1 MRHFIYTGLAGFL
14 LAGSVSCTGTIT
26 GAQSTGT
33 GNSGSGNGGSTS
45 SGTGA
50 SKGTGSGSGSGTG
63 GSTGSGTGN
72 STGSG
77 GGDSSSDGGT
87 SSPSIT
93 CSPGI
98 PATTQFRRI
107 LNTQYDNTV
116 RDLLGVTSVT
126 APEGTGV
133 PSSVLYADFDG
144 AMNSDAW
151 RIYQDVGAAIADQV
165 MASTTL
171 KTNFI
176 TCDPSTSG
184 CLQTTIQTFG
194 RKAFRRALTTAE
206 VANFV
211 ALGTGTP
218 TYTPT
223 QVANTIL
230 YAFLV
235 DPSFL
240 YIEETNTTAAPSP
253 APAGA
258 LLLSSDEVAAR
269 LSYMIWGSTP
279 DATLSTAA
287 DNNQLQTQ
295 AQILAQAQR
304 MVGVSS
310 KTAPQL
316 SAMHDKWVQMNNS
329 GQHWWKIDH
338 DPTVFP
344 LYQDADVATYKAEMD
359 SFFANVAQTGTYS
372 DLFLSNVGYVTSDT
386 AQIYGLSNAS
396 TYGTTLTKVQLDS
409 NQRPGFMSRIG
420 FLQSYSHYTNTAPI
434 LRGAFIAIYMLGI
447 NVPPPP
453 PGAAMTPIPPGTY
466 ATNRDATVA
475 LVTQSG
481 TSCVG
486 CHANVIDPFGFALE
500 NYNGIGQWQTTDQ
513 LGGAIDATSTVN
525 FGDGTTTDVTT
536 PLQLMQ
542 GIAAS
547 PAGQATYAQY
557 WVSFAYGRDPNPQD
571 QCVANQIATSIGGGS
586 YPIINILSD
595 LTQTSSFN
603 TRVVATP

>member
-1 MRHFIYTGLAGFL
+1 MRHFIRMGLAGLL
-14 LAGSVSCTGTIT
+14 LAGAAGCKGTIGAVDT
-26 GAQSTGT
+26 GAG
-33 GNSGSGNGGSTS
+33 GN
-45 SGTGA
+45 
-50 SKGTGSGSGSGTG
+50 SGSGTG
-63 GSTGSGTGN
+63 GGTSSGTG
-72 STGSG
+72 SSVGSG
-77 GGDSSSDGGT
+77 HGGSLGSSNDGGASLDGGFT
-87 SSPSIT
+87 SSPTIT

-107 LNTQYDNTV
+107 LNTQYDATV

-144 AMNSDAW
+144 PMVSDAW

-176 TCDPSTSG
+176 SCDPSTSG

-194 RKAFRRALTTAE
+194 RKAFRRPLTTAE
-206 VANFV
+206 VSNFM

-240 YIEETNTTAAPSP
+240 YIEETNTTAAPAP
-253 APAGA
+253 APSGA
-258 LLLSSDEVAAR
+258 LQLSSYEVAAR

-279 DATLSTAA
+279 DATLSAAA

-304 MVGVSS
+304 MVAVAS

-316 SAMHDKWVQMNNS
+316 SAEHDKWVQMDNS
-329 GQHWWKIDH
+329 GQHWWHIDH

-344 LYQDADVATYKAEMD
+344 LYQDADKATYQAEMD
-359 SFFANVAQTGTYS
+359 NFFATVAQTGTYS
-372 DLFLSNVGYVTSDT
+372 DLFLSNVGFVTSDT
-386 AQIYGLSNAS
+386 APIYGLSNAS
-396 TYGTTLTKVQLDS
+396 SYGTTLTQVQLDS
-409 NQRPGFMSRIG
+409 NQRPGFMTRIG
-420 FLQSYSHYTNTAPI
+420 FLQSYSHYSNSAPI

-447 NVPPPP
+447 DVPPPP

-486 CHANVIDPFGFALE
+486 CHATVIDPFGFALE
-500 NYNGIGQWQTTDQ
+500 NYNGIGQWQTVDQ
-513 LGGAIDATSTVN
+513 LGGTIDATSTIN
-525 FGDGTTTDVTT
+525 FGDGTTENVTT

-571 QCVANQIATSIGGGS
+571 QCVADSIATSIGAGN
-586 YPIINILSD
+586 YPILNILSD
-595 LTQTSSFN
+595 LTQTDSFN
-603 TRVVATP
+603 TRVRATP

>member
-1 MRHFIYTGLAGFL
+1 MRHSIRTSLAGFL
-14 LAGSVSCTGTIT
+14 LAGLAGCAANISGGSPG
-26 GAQSTGT
+26 GGS
-33 GNSGSGNGGSTS
+33 NSGSG
-45 SGTGA
+45 
-50 SKGTGSGSGSGTG
+50 GSGSGSGSGGSSGLGSDGGLVTGSDGG
-63 GSTGSGTGN
+63 GST
-72 STGSG
+72 
-77 GGDSSSDGGT
+77 
-87 SSPSIT
+87 PSVV

-98 PATTQFRRI
+98 PTTTQFRRI

-133 PSSVLYADFDG
+133 PSSLLYADFDG
-144 AMNSDAW
+144 PMVSDAW

-165 MASTTL
+165 MASSTL

-176 TCDPSTSG
+176 TCDPSASG
-184 CLQTTIQTFG
+184 CLQQTIQTFG
-194 RKAFRRALTTAE
+194 RKAFRRPLTTAE
-206 VANFV
+206 VSNFM

-218 TYTPT
+218 TYTPA

-235 DPSFL
+235 DPSFI
-240 YIEETNTTAAPSP
+240 YIEETNTTPAPSP
-253 APAGA
+253 APSGA
-258 LLLSSDEVAAR
+258 LQLSSYEVAAR
-269 LSYMIWGSTP
+269 LSYMIWGTTP

-295 AQILAQAQR
+295 AQILTQAQR
-304 MVGVSS
+304 MVAVAS

-316 SAMHDKWVQMNNS
+316 SAMHDKWVQMDNS
-329 GQHWWKIDH
+329 GQHWWHIDH

-344 LYQDADVATYKAEMD
+344 LYADADKATYQAEMD
-359 SFFANVAQTGTYS
+359 NFFATVAQTGTYS
-372 DLFLSNVGYVTSDT
+372 DLFLSNVGFVTSDT

-396 TYGTTLTKVQLDS
+396 SYGTTLTQVKLDA
-409 NQRPGFMSRIG
+409 NQRPGFMTRIG
-420 FLQSYSHYTNTAPI
+420 FLQSYSHYSNSAPI

-447 NVPPPP
+447 DVPPPP
-453 PGAAMTPIPPGTY
+453 PGAAMTPIPPGNYT
-466 ATNRDATVA
+466 TNRQATQA

-481 TSCVG
+481 TSCAG
-486 CHANVIDPFGFALE
+486 CHSSVIDPFGFALE

-513 LGGAIDATSTVN
+513 LGGTIDATGTVD
-525 FGDGTTTDVTT
+525 FGDGTTESVTT

-557 WVSFAYGRDPNPQD
+557 WTSFAYGRDPNPQD
-571 QCVANQIATSIGGGS
+571 QCVADQIATSIGGGS
-586 YPIINILSD
+586 YPILNILSD
-595 LTQTSSFN
+595 LTQADAFSL
-603 TRVVATP
+603 RVRATP

>member
-1 MRHFIYTGLAGFL
+1 MRHSIRTGIAGFL
-14 LAGSVSCTGTIT
+14 LVGAASCTGTIGARDT
-26 GAQSTGT
+26 GSGGSSSTGT
-33 GNSGSGNGGSTS
+33 GSSVGSGKGGNSSSGNGGNSSSGNGGS
-45 SGTGA
+45 
-50 SKGTGSGSGSGTG
+50 
-63 GSTGSGTGN
+63 
-72 STGSG
+72 SG
-77 GGDSSSDGGT
+77 GDDSSSDGGT
-87 SSPSIT
+87 TSPTIT

-107 LNTQYDNTV
+107 LNTQYDNSV

-176 TCDPSTSG
+176 TCDPSASG

-194 RKAFRRALTTAE
+194 RKAFRRPLTTAE

-253 APAGA
+253 APSGS

-304 MVGVSS
+304 MVAVSS

-316 SAMHDKWVQMNNS
+316 SAMHEKWVQANNS

-344 LYQDADVATYKAEMD
+344 LYAAGDVATYQAEMD
-359 SFFANVAQTGTYS
+359 NFFATVAQTGTYS
-372 DLFLSNVGYVTSDT
+372 DLFLSNVGFVTSDT
-386 AQIYGLSNAS
+386 AKIYGLSNAS

-447 NVPPPP
+447 DVPPPP
-453 PGAAMTPIPPGTY
+453 AGAAMTPIPPGNY

-481 TSCVG
+481 TTCSG
-486 CHANVIDPFGFALE
+486 CHTNVIDPFGFAME
-500 NYNGIGQWQTTDQ
+500 NYNGIGQWQTVDQ
-513 LGGAIDATSTVN
+513 LGGTIDATSTIN
-525 FGDGTTTDVTT
+525 FGDGTTENVTT

-571 QCVANQIATSIGGGS
+571 QCVVDQIAASIGGGS
-586 YPIINILSD
+586 YPIVNILSD

-603 TRVVATP
+603 TRVVATQ

>member
-1 MRHFIYTGLAGFL
+1 MSLAGCVL
-14 LAGSVSCTGTIT
+14 VGAASCTGVISARSS
-26 GAQSTGT
+26 GAGGSASSGSGAGVGTGT
-33 GNSGSGNGGSTS
+33 GSGTGTGGSASSGNGGSTS
-45 SGTGA
+45 SGDT
-50 SKGTGSGSGSGTG
+50 
-63 GSTGSGTGN
+63 
-72 STGSG
+72 
-77 GGDSSSDGGT
+77 SSDGGT
-87 SSPSIT
+87 TSPT
-93 CSPGI
+93 VACSPGI
-98 PATTQFRRI
+98 PTTTQFRRI

-144 AMNSDAW
+144 PMVSDAW

-165 MASTTL
+165 MASSTL

-176 TCDPSTSG
+176 SCDPSASG

-194 RKAFRRALTTAE
+194 RKAFRRPLTTAE
-206 VANFV
+206 VSNFM

-253 APAGA
+253 APSGA
-258 LLLSSDEVAAR
+258 LLLSSYEVAAR

-304 MVGVSS
+304 MVAVSS

-316 SAMHDKWVQMNNS
+316 SAMHDKWVQMDNS
-329 GQHWWKIDH
+329 GQHWWHIDH

-344 LYQDADVATYKAEMD
+344 LYQDADKPTYQAEMD
-359 SFFANVAQTGTYS
+359 NFFATVAQTGTYS
-372 DLFLSNVGYVTSDT
+372 DLFLSNVGFVTSDT

-396 TYGTTLTKVQLDS
+396 SYGTTLTKVQLDS

-420 FLQSYSHYTNTAPI
+420 FLQSYSHYTNSAPI

-453 PGAAMTPIPPGTY
+453 PGAAMTPIPPGNY

-500 NYNGIGQWQTTDQ
+500 NYNGIGQWQTVDQ
-513 LGGAIDATSTVN
+513 LGGAIDATATVN
-525 FGDGTTTDVTT
+525 FGYAVDGGATENVTT

-542 GIAAS
+542 GIAGSA
-547 PAGQATYAQY
+547 AGQATYAQY

-571 QCVANQIATSIGGGS
+571 QCVANAIATNIGGGS

-603 TRVVATP
+603 TRVRANP

>member
-1 MRHFIYTGLAGFL
+1 MRHSIRTIVTGLL
-14 LAGSVSCTGTIT
+14 LAGVASCAAKISDG
-26 GAQSTGT
+26 S
-33 GNSGSGNGGSTS
+33 SGSGGSGSSSGSGGS
-45 SGTGA
+45 
-50 SKGTGSGSGSGTG
+50 GTGSGGSSTPGDDGGVVTG
-63 GSTGSGTGN
+63 
-72 STGSG
+72 
-77 GGDSSSDGGT
+77 SDGGG
-87 SSPSIT
+87 SSSSIV

-133 PSSVLYADFDG
+133 PSSLLNADFDG
-144 AMNSDAW
+144 PMVADAW

-165 MASTTL
+165 MASSTL

-176 TCDPSTSG
+176 TCDPSASG
-184 CLQTTIQTFG
+184 CLQQTVQTFG
-194 RKAFRRALTTAE
+194 RKAFRRPLTTAE
-206 VANFV
+206 VSNFM

-240 YIEETNTTAAPSP
+240 YIEETNTTAAPAP
-253 APAGA
+253 APSGA
-258 LLLSSDEVAAR
+258 YQLSSYEVAAR
-269 LSYMIWGSTP
+269 LSYMIWGTTP

-304 MVGVSS
+304 MVAVAS

-316 SAMHDKWVQMNNS
+316 SAMHDKWAQMDNS
-329 GQHWWKIDH
+329 GQHWWNIDH
-338 DPTVFP
+338 DTTIFP
-344 LYQDADVATYKAEMD
+344 LYADADKPTYKAEMD
-359 SFFANVAQTGTYS
+359 SFFATVAQTGTYS
-372 DLFLSNVGYVTSDT
+372 DLFLSNVGFVTKDT
-386 AQIYGLSNAS
+386 APIYGLDAS
-396 TYGTTLTKVQLDS
+396 KYGTSPTQVQLDS
-409 NQRPGFMSRIG
+409 NQRPGFMTRIG
-420 FLQSYSHYTNTAPI
+420 FLSSYSHYSNTAPI

-466 ATNRDATVA
+466 TSNRQATQA

-481 TSCVG
+481 TSCAG
-486 CHANVIDPFGFALE
+486 CHVNVIDPFGFALE
-500 NYNGIGQWQTTDQ
+500 NYDGIGKWQTTDQ
-513 LGGAIDATSTVN
+513 LGGAIDATSNVN
-525 FGDGTTTDVTT
+525 FGDGTTENVTN
-536 PLQLMQ
+536 PVQLMQ

-571 QCVANQIATSIGGGS
+571 QCVADSVAANIGGGN

-595 LTQTSSFN
+595 LTQTDTFN
-603 TRVVATP
+603 ARVQATP

>member
-1 MRHFIYTGLAGFL
+1 MRHSIRTGIAGFL
-14 LAGSVSCTGTIT
+14 LVGAASCTGVIGARDT
-26 GAQSTGT
+26 GTGGSSSTGT
-33 GNSGSGNGGSTS
+33 GSSVGSGNGGNSS
-45 SGTGA
+45 SGNGGN
-50 SKGTGSGSGSGTG
+50 SSSGNG
-63 GSTGSGTGN
+63 G

-87 SSPSIT
+87 ASPTIT

-98 PATTQFRRI
+98 PATTQFRRL

-194 RKAFRRALTTAE
+194 RKAFRRPLTTAE
-206 VANFV
+206 VSNFM

-235 DPSFL
+235 DPSFI

-253 APAGA
+253 APSGS

-287 DNNQLQTQ
+287 DNNQLQTP

-304 MVGVSS
+304 MVAVSS

-316 SAMHDKWVQMNNS
+316 SAMHDKWVQMENS

-344 LYQDADVATYKAEMD
+344 LYQAGDVATYQAEMD
-359 SFFANVAQTGTYS
+359 NFFATVAQTGTYS
-372 DLFLSNVGYVTSDT
+372 DLFLSNVGFVTSDT

-420 FLQSYSHYTNTAPI
+420 FLQSYSHYSNTAPI

-453 PGAAMTPIPPGTY
+453 AGAAMTPIPPGTY

-481 TSCVG
+481 TTCSG
-486 CHANVIDPFGFALE
+486 CHTNVIDPFGFALE
-500 NYNGIGQWQTTDQ
+500 NYSGIGQWQTVDQ
-513 LGGAIDATSTVN
+513 LGGTIDATATIN
-525 FGDGTTTDVTT
+525 FGDGTTENVTT

>member
-1 MRHFIYTGLAGFL
+1 MRHSIRTGIAGFL
-14 LAGSVSCTGTIT
+14 LVGAASCTGVIGARDT
-26 GAQSTGT
+26 GTGGSSSTGT
-33 GNSGSGNGGSTS
+33 GSSVGSGKGGSTNP
-45 SGTGA
+45 
-50 SKGTGSGSGSGTG
+50 GSG
-63 GSTGSGTGN
+63 GN
-72 STGSG
+72 SSSTGSG

-87 SSPSIT
+87 VSPTIT

-194 RKAFRRALTTAE
+194 RKAFRRPLTTAE
-206 VANFV
+206 VSNFM

-235 DPSFL
+235 DPSFI

-253 APAGA
+253 APSGS

-287 DNNQLQTQ
+287 DNNQLQTP

-304 MVGVSS
+304 MVAVSS

-316 SAMHDKWVQMNNS
+316 SAMHDKWVQMENS

-344 LYQDADVATYKAEMD
+344 LYQAGDVATYQAEMD
-359 SFFANVAQTGTYS
+359 NFFATVAQTGTYS
-372 DLFLSNVGYVTSDT
+372 DLFLSNVGFVTSDT

-420 FLQSYSHYTNTAPI
+420 FLQSYSHYSNTAPI

-453 PGAAMTPIPPGTY
+453 AGAAMTPIPPGTY

-481 TSCVG
+481 TTCSG
-486 CHANVIDPFGFALE
+486 CHTNVIDPFGFALE
-500 NYNGIGQWQTTDQ
+500 NYSGIGQWQTVDQ
-513 LGGAIDATSTVN
+513 LGGTIDATATIN
-525 FGDGTTTDVTT
+525 FGDGTTENVTT

>member
-1 MRHFIYTGLAGFL
+1 M
-14 LAGSVSCTGTIT
+14 
-26 GAQSTGT
+26 
-33 GNSGSGNGGSTS
+33 
-45 SGTGA
+45 
-50 SKGTGSGSGSGTG
+50 
-63 GSTGSGTGN
+63 
-72 STGSG
+72 
-77 GGDSSSDGGT
+77 
-87 SSPSIT
+87 
-93 CSPGI
+93 
-98 PATTQFRRI
+98 
-107 LNTQYDNTV
+107 

-194 RKAFRRALTTAE
+194 RKAFRRPLTTAE
-206 VANFV
+206 VSNFM

-253 APAGA
+253 APSGA

-304 MVGVSS
+304 MVAVSS

-316 SAMHDKWVQMNNS
+316 SAVHEKWVQMNNS

-344 LYQDADVATYKAEMD
+344 LYQAGDVATYQAEMD
-359 SFFANVAQTGTYS
+359 NFFATVAQTGTYS
-372 DLFLSNVGYVTSDT
+372 DLFLSNVGFVTSDT

-396 TYGTTLTKVQLDS
+396 SYGTTLTKVQLDS

-453 PGAAMTPIPPGTY
+453 AGAAMTPIPPGTY

-481 TSCVG
+481 TTCVG
-486 CHANVIDPFGFALE
+486 LPRQRHRSLRLRAGELQRDRSVA
-500 NYNGIGQWQTTDQ
+500 
-513 LGGAIDATSTVN
+513 
-525 FGDGTTTDVTT
+525 DGR
-536 PLQLMQ
+536 
-542 GIAAS
+542 
-547 PAGQATYAQY
+547 PAGGNNRRDLHHQFRRRHDRERDHAPAAHAGDRRF
-557 WVSFAYGRDPNPQD
+557 SGRTGDLRPVLGLLRLRPGSQSAGSVCRGSDRHQHRRRVVPHHQHPLRPNPNEL
-571 QCVANQIATSIGGGS
+571 V
-586 YPIINILSD
+586 
-595 LTQTSSFN
+595 
-603 TRVVATP
+603 

>member
-1 MRHFIYTGLAGFL
+1 MRHSIRTSLAGFL
-14 LAGSVSCTGTIT
+14 LAGVASCTGHIGDST
-26 GAQSTGT
+26 GAGGSS
-33 GNSGSGNGGSTS
+33 SGSGKG
-45 SGTGA
+45 GTGV
-50 SKGTGSGSGSGTG
+50 
-63 GSTGSGTGN
+63 

-77 GGDSSSDGGT
+77 GSGSPGVDGGAAPDGGGST
-87 SSPSIT
+87 PTIA
-93 CSPGI
+93 CAPGI

-107 LNTQYDNTV
+107 LNTQYDATV

-133 PSSVLYADFDG
+133 PSSLLYADFDG
-144 AMNSDAW
+144 PMVADAW

-165 MASTTL
+165 MASSTL

-176 TCDPSTSG
+176 TCDPSASG
-184 CLQTTIQTFG
+184 CLQQTIQTFG
-194 RKAFRRALTTAE
+194 RKAFRRPLTTAE
-206 VANFV
+206 VANFM

-240 YIEETNTTAAPSP
+240 YIEETNSTAAPSP
-253 APAGA
+253 APSGA
-258 LLLSSDEVAAR
+258 YQLSSYEVAAR

-279 DATLSTAA
+279 DATLSAAA
-287 DNNQLQTQ
+287 DANQLQTK

-304 MVGVSS
+304 MVAVSS

-316 SAMHDKWVQMNNS
+316 SAMHDKWVQMDNS

-338 DPTVFP
+338 DTTVFP
-344 LYQDADVATYKAEMD
+344 LYRDADKPTYQAEMD
-359 SFFANVAQTGTYS
+359 SFFATVAQTGTYS
-372 DLFLSNVGYVTSDT
+372 DLFLSNVGFVTGDT
-386 AQIYGLSNAS
+386 APIYGLDGSK
-396 TYGTTLTKVQLDS
+396 YGTSLTQVQLDS
-409 NQRPGFMSRIG
+409 NQRPGFMTRIG
-420 FLQSYSHYTNTAPI
+420 FLSSYSHYSNTAPI

-453 PGAAMTPIPPGTY
+453 PGAAMTPIPPGNYT
-466 ATNRDATVA
+466 TNRQATQA

-481 TSCVG
+481 TSCVS
-486 CHANVIDPFGFALE
+486 CHANIIDPFGFALE
-500 NYNGIGQWQTTDQ
+500 NYDGIGKWQTTDQ
-513 LGGAIDATSTVN
+513 LGGAIDATGSVN
-525 FGDGTTTDVTT
+525 FGDGTTENVTT

-571 QCVANQIATSIGGGS
+571 QCVADSVATNIGTGN

-595 LTQTSSFN
+595 LTQTDSFN
-603 TRVVATP
+603 ARVQATP

>member
-1 MRHFIYTGLAGFL
+1 MRHSIRTSLAGFL
-14 LAGSVSCTGTIT
+14 LVGVASCTGHIGDT
-26 GAQSTGT
+26 GGSGSG
-33 GNSGSGNGGSTS
+33 GNSNSGSGGNSNSGNGGNSNSGNGGSSNSGNGGS
-45 SGTGA
+45 SN
-50 SKGTGSGSGSGTG
+50 SGSGGSSQGSD
-63 GSTGSGTGN
+63 GSTN
-72 STGSG
+72 SPT
-77 GGDSSSDGGT
+77 
-87 SSPSIT
+87 IA

-133 PSSVLYADFDG
+133 PSSLLYADFDG
-144 AMNSDAW
+144 PMVSDAW

-165 MASTTL
+165 MASSTL
-171 KTNFI
+171 MANFI
-176 TCDPSTSG
+176 SCNPSTSG

-194 RKAFRRALTTAE
+194 RKAFRRPLTSAE
-206 VANFV
+206 VSNFM

-240 YIEETNTTAAPSP
+240 YIEETNSTAAASP
-253 APAGA
+253 APSGA
-258 LLLSSDEVAAR
+258 FQLSSDEVAAR

-304 MVGVSS
+304 MVAVAN

-316 SAMHDKWVQMNNS
+316 SAMHDKWVQMDNS
-329 GQHWWKIDH
+329 GQHWWNIDH
-338 DPTVFP
+338 DTTIFP
-344 LYQDADVATYKAEMD
+344 LYADADKPTYRAEMD
-359 SFFANVAQTGTYS
+359 NFFATVAQTGTYS
-372 DLFLSNVGYVTSDT
+372 DLFLSNVGFVTSDT

-396 TYGTTLTKVQLDS
+396 SYGTNLTQVQLDS
-409 NQRPGFMSRIG
+409 NQRPGFMTRIG
-420 FLQSYSHYTNTAPI
+420 FLQSYSHYNNTAPI

-453 PGAAMTPIPPGTY
+453 AGAAMTPIPPGNYT
-466 ATNRDATVA
+466 TNRQATTA

-481 TSCVG
+481 TSCSG
-486 CHANVIDPFGFALE
+486 CHTNVIDPFGFALE
-500 NYNGIGQWQTTDQ
+500 NYNGIGQWQTVDQ
-513 LGGAIDATSTVN
+513 LGGQIDATGSVN
-525 FGDGTTTDVTT
+525 FGDGTTENVTT

-571 QCVANQIATSIGGGS
+571 QCVADTIATSIGGGS

-595 LTQTSSFN
+595 LTQTDSFN
-603 TRVVATP
+603 ARVQAN